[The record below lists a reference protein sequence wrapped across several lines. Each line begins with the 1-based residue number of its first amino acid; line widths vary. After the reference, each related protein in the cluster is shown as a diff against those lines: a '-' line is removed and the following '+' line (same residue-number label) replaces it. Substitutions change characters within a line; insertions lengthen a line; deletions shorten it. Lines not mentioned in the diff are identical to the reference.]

1 MISSPDTD
9 IFGSHAFPLLY
20 IPGAELT
27 SPHKGSTQLVPGVC
41 RFDFYQIWTSMDS
54 TNASQESIASQPS
67 AAGETQQTH
76 SPEPIEP
83 VMDTEFPLV
92 SRLTLGL
99 QQYDWH
105 RLQEKYADAM
115 DEHSR
120 VEEDLR
126 SETTKLLE
134 VMASIAFILD
144 NTDSLSGFLCVVSD
158 SSFTR

>member
-1 MISSPDTD
+1 
-9 IFGSHAFPLLY
+9 
-20 IPGAELT
+20 
-27 SPHKGSTQLVPGVC
+27 
-41 RFDFYQIWTSMDS
+41 MDS